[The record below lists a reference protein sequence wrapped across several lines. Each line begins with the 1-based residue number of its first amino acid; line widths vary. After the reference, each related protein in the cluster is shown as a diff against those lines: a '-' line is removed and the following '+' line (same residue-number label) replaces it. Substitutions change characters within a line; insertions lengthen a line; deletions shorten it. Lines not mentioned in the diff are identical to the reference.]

1 MRWTRTL
8 PIGARYLQFIQLQF
22 SEVDTMKKFHP
33 WSVSPMI
40 AMVALLLALG
50 GSARVAHADWVNP
63 NLTFTTL
70 TLVNGW
76 TGAPFGSGIP
86 AVNKSN
92 GIVHFKGAMAG
103 GTAAT
108 AFTLPA
114 GMRPHAIVYLAVDMC
129 NATNGRLVID
139 TGGVA
144 TVQAETSFSNAQ
156 CFTSLDGVSF
166 AP

>member
-1 MRWTRTL
+1 
-8 PIGARYLQFIQLQF
+8 
-22 SEVDTMKKFHP
+22 MKKFHL
-33 WSVSPMI
+33 WSVSPVI
-40 AMVALLLALG
+40 ATVALLLALG
-50 GSARVAHADWVNP
+50 GSARVAHAGWGSSDLV
-63 NLTFTTL
+63 FTPL

-76 TGAPFGSGIP
+76 VGHPFGTSNP

-92 GIVHFKGAMAG
+92 GFVHFKGAMAG

-114 GMRPHAIVYLAVDMC
+114 AFRPHATVFLAVDMC
-129 NATNGRLVID
+129 NATNGRLIISAN
-139 TGGVA
+139 GVA
-144 TVQAETSFSNAQ
+144 TVEAETSFSNAQ

>member
-1 MRWTRTL
+1 
-8 PIGARYLQFIQLQF
+8 
-22 SEVDTMKKFHP
+22 MKKFHP
-33 WSVSPMI
+33 WSVSPVI

-50 GSARVAHADWVNP
+50 GSARVAHADWVSP

-76 TGAPFGSGIP
+76 SGGPFSTGIP
-86 AVNKSN
+86 MVNKSN
-92 GIVHFKGAMAG
+92 GIVHFKGAMAN
-103 GTAAT
+103 GTIST

-114 GMRPHAIVYLAVDMC
+114 AFRPHAIVYLTVDMC
-129 NATNGRLVID
+129 NATNGRLIID
-139 TGGVA
+139 TSGVA

>member
-1 MRWTRTL
+1 
-8 PIGARYLQFIQLQF
+8 
-22 SEVDTMKKFHP
+22 MKKFHP
-33 WSVSPMI
+33 WSVPAAI
-40 AMVALLLALG
+40 AIAALLLALG
-50 GSARVAHADWVNP
+50 GSARGAHADWVSP

-76 TGAPFGSGIP
+76 TGGPFGSSNP

-103 GTAAT
+103 GSSAT
-108 AFTLPA
+108 VFTLPSTF
-114 GMRPHAIVYLAVDMC
+114 RPHAIVYLAVDMC

-139 TGGVA
+139 TSGVA
-144 TVQAETSFSNAQ
+144 TVQAETSFTNAQ